1 MAVKRRSEHFSP
13 AFAIDPHFFPGIRDG
28 FYLISLLN
36 IPGEA
41 DADAD
46 ADATMASSSSSSSSS
61 TSLRLRRGWRGRLLT
76 AASALGLYL
85 FVAAFFAV
93 GRVQMQKG
101 SQQGLIEGGGASSG
115 SGGGGRQRRVELG
128 RQLRGNYQVQ

>member
-1 MAVKRRSEHFSP
+1 MTVKRRSEHFSP

-41 DADAD
+41 DAAD
-46 ADATMASSSSSSSSS
+46 AATMASSSSSSSSS